1 MEHTSAD
8 DAVSQILDDGYV
20 WERDLVAIANVRA
33 MFPNHPVWSLEDK
46 WGGVEIEL
54 CGAQLFLGVS
64 PSEIESIDKF
74 DGSSFIFARST
85 HGVFFCILQDGSVS
99 KIYEGT
105 TLTLASSFDR
115 LFSRYALVSK
125 LTRRPGVT
133 LCLELQTPKHSFLN
147 GLQIVPEASD
157 DYGKLWCSDEFFVFT
172 ALWKVGDVKRIF
184 IATEPQ
190 RVSSLLARVFDA
202 RLEIVSAR
210 IDSHYPV
217 AIKITVPELMTTAL
231 EFKKRERVVCFRFF
245 GSSSDASFFCIDGD
259 TCDALATVGHDAS
272 TGLTRVSGGVVGL
285 LMPRYNT

>member
-245 GSSSDASFFCIDGD
+245 GSSSDASFF
-259 TCDALATVGHDAS
+259 V
-272 TGLTRVSGGVVGL
+272 
-285 LMPRYNT
+285 